1 MRIGVIGAG
10 HAGVEAA
17 SAASKTG
24 GVEAVLFSAES
35 VFPYYR
41 PRLVALA
48 LNQVEENAIFMHS
61 PDWYSSRRIDLRLNS
76 PVESFDTERLTIVNN
91 GKKEQFDAIVIAI
104 GGGPVVP
111 SFAVAAEDRIFPL
124 WNIVHARSIRGKIRQ
139 GGHVVVIGGG
149 VIGIEAALRACDAG
163 MRVTIIEKGDHL
175 MPRDFSRKASE
186 AARRCLEA
194 KGVNMQMN
202 RTVISADGKG
212 AGVVIG
218 LADGEMLESDFALV
232 SIGVVRD
239 LRLIE
244 KTGLKKDIGVMVD
257 TELKTSMDKVFACGD
272 IAQINGKVVR
282 CSAREAAVQGRIAG
296 FNAYAVCVN
305 DDMEQYKP
313 AETPLTFKY
322 KDFEMHSIGALPDQM
337 SEEIMI
343 DESSDLEYRVR
354 VVRDGVTVGVQM
366 VGNGKGFQ
374 KYSAEVQGAS

>member
-17 SAASKTG
+17 NAASKTG
-24 GVEAVLFSAES
+24 GVETVLFSGEA
-35 VFPYYR
+35 VLPYFR

-48 LNQVEENAIFMHS
+48 FNQVEEHSIFMH
-61 PDWYSSRRIDLRLNS
+61 PLDWYSSRRIDLRLNS
-76 PVESFDTERLTIVNN
+76 HVESFDAEKLTIVNG
-91 GKKEQFDAIVIAI
+91 GKEEQFDAIVIAV
-104 GGGPVVP
+104 GGGPVMP
-111 SFAVAAEDRIFPL
+111 SFAANTGDIALPL
-124 WNIVHARSIRGKIRQ
+124 WNILHARAISRKIRQ
-139 GGHVVVIGGG
+139 DGHVVVIGGG

-163 MRVTIIEKGDHL
+163 MRVTIIEKGDHF

-186 AARRCLEA
+186 IAKRCLEA
-194 KGVNMQMN
+194 KGINMKMN
-202 RTVISADGKG
+202 GTVFSAGIKG

-218 LADGEMLESDFALV
+218 LADGEMIEADFAIV

-244 KTGLKKDIGVMVD
+244 RTGLKKDIGVMVD

-282 CSAREAAVQGRIAG
+282 CSAREAAIQGRIAG

-305 DDMEQYKP
+305 DDMERYSP
-313 AETPLTFKY
+313 AAAPLILKY

-343 DESSDLEYRVR
+343 DESSDLEYRAR
-354 VVRDGVTVGVQM
+354 VVRNGVTVGVQM

-374 KYSAEVQGAS
+374 KYSAEVQAIR